1 MPQALT
7 AARTRWF
14 DASTT
19 EPGQPGAFEVDPV
32 RLTDDPTE
40 DPVAR
45 FSFFNGKT
53 FGPVAHS
60 PAAAY
65 ALRFGTARIEPR
77 AFRGLPTEA

>member
-1 MPQALT
+1 MSQVT
-7 AARTRWF
+7 TARTRWF
-14 DASTT
+14 TTETT
-19 EPGQPGAFEVDPV
+19 EPGQPGVFEVDPV

-45 FSFFNGKT
+45 FSFFNGRD
-53 FGPVAHS
+53 FGPIAHS

-65 ALRFGTARIEPR
+65 ALRFHSFGLTPR